1 MGRFPARRPVTRG
14 DVRRPASR
22 YNVTMSRFLRSAAGR
37 RGITVLALALLI
49 LAVIVA
55 VVVLIRYLPA

>member
-1 MGRFPARRPVTRG
+1 
-14 DVRRPASR
+14 
-22 YNVTMSRFLRSAAGR
+22 MSRFLRSPDPR

-55 VVVLIRYLPA
+55 VVVLSRYVVV

>member
-1 MGRFPARRPVTRG
+1 MCAGGHRG
-14 DVRRPASR
+14 D
-22 YNVTMSRFLRSAAGR
+22 NVSMSRFLRSAQRR

-55 VVVLIRYLPA
+55 VVVLTRYLPA

>member
-1 MGRFPARRPVTRG
+1 
-14 DVRRPASR
+14 
-22 YNVTMSRFLRSAAGR
+22 MSRFFRSDVGR

-55 VVVLIRYLPA
+55 VVVLSRYVAV

>member
-1 MGRFPARRPVTRG
+1 MCGGAHR
-14 DVRRPASR
+14 S
-22 YNVTMSRFLRSAAGR
+22 YNVAMSRFLRSGVRR

-55 VVVLIRYLPA
+55 VVILSRYVAI

>member
-1 MGRFPARRPVTRG
+1 MFGGAHR
-14 DVRRPASR
+14 S
-22 YNVTMSRFLRSAAGR
+22 YNVAMSRFLRSGVRR

-55 VVVLIRYLPA
+55 VVILSRYVAL

>member
-1 MGRFPARRPVTRG
+1 MFGGAHG
-14 DVRRPASR
+14 S
-22 YNVTMSRFLRSAAGR
+22 YNVAMSRFLRSHVRR

-55 VVVLIRYLPA
+55 VVILSRYVAV